1 MKKMIT
7 FLAGFA
13 LVLALAPTAQAT
25 TIEFFTDSDQL
36 NLAGRDVLAAVNL
49 YAPTDRSVQ
58 GHAVV
63 TSIQSQAFTNFD
75 EDDFGTQQT
84 VTQGTL
90 DSGPGALAKGGR
102 ENPLSL
108 TGTAPDVADGNL
120 LGGKGW
126 FTATD
131 PGDLDMTFNFDGVKW
146 ADQEVEIQMIGGG
159 TAPKDR
165 LPVLDVYV
173 AADVGD
179 EYKGT
184 FIDNDG
190 SADHTSTGAGNPYLM
205 TFTTT
210 LDSAG
215 DLFIDVDYNITTPGA
230 GDIHLMAV
238 MVTVAGPSATPGT
251 LIFVQ

>member
-7 FLAGFA
+7 FLAGSA
-13 LVLALAPTAQAT
+13 LVLALAPAAQADVV
-25 TIEFFTDSDQL
+25 FFTDSDQL

-49 YAPTDRSVQ
+49 YAPTDRPAE
-58 GHAVV
+58 GHTAVG
-63 TSIQSQAFTNFD
+63 SIQGQAFTNFD
-75 EDDFGTQQT
+75 EVDFGSPHT
-84 VTQGTL
+84 VTEGTL
-90 DSGPGALAKGGR
+90 TMPVCKGGR

-131 PGDLDMTFNFDGVKW
+131 PGDLDMTFNFDDVKW

-190 SADHTSTGAGNPYLM
+190 SADHTSSGAGNPYLM

-215 DLFIDVDYNITTPGA
+215 DLFIDMDYNITTLGA